1 MFTVRRQLTS
11 QQFFSYVYAFEKS
24 KVLHQIFCIFKFH
37 GAFTKPV
44 FISHAQIG
52 FVIGITTQRTSEI
65 MKIGIIIL
73 ISQKPQSG
81 LSNFKIITWVHCS
94 SFSLSTSKGKEKK
107 AMKRKGAQVRAGG
120 RCTFRQGRTLELLLA
135 VSGREGSAER
145 PQVPTLH
152 LVHEVEELP
161 EHLHRQR
168 PEGHFRHKQPNAESA
183 C

>member
-1 MFTVRRQLTS
+1 M
-11 QQFFSYVYAFEKS
+11 QFSIIYSYKIVS
-24 KVLHQIFCIFKFH
+24 KYQNQI
-37 GAFTKPV
+37 T
-44 FISHAQIG
+44 
-52 FVIGITTQRTSEI
+52 
-65 MKIGIIIL
+65 
-73 ISQKPQSG
+73 
-81 LSNFKIITWVHCS
+81 
-94 SFSLSTSKGKEKK
+94 KK
-107 AMKRKGAQVRAGG
+107 AMKRKGPQVRAGG

-145 PQVPTLH
+145 PQVPTLR